1 MGGVTSDS
9 VPVGHGGAAGVGP
22 VSAPATA
29 GEVFQL
35 IRTGV
40 ADTRSAVG
48 RATGLS
54 RTAISARLALLL
66 AAGLVVEG
74 AEGSSTG
81 GRPAATL
88 RFDHR
93 SGVVLAGAIGRSRTQ
108 LAVCDLYGEVLAG
121 ADLDQEPGSV
131 PEDLMPALVK
141 RLGELLGDVGL
152 TGADVRGVG
161 LSIPGTVDRTR
172 GVSLDSPIMPGWN
185 GVDLA
190 PYLRS
195 LTDADVRVDNDTN
208 VMALSERQA
217 VGGHLGTYDDVLLV
231 KASTGVGAGIVLDG
245 ELRRGALGAAGE
257 IGHTKTAPGRGMI
270 CRCGDIGCLETVA
283 GGWALVQA
291 MRDQG
296 REVDHV
302 RSLVALA
309 NDGDP
314 EARRL
319 VRESGRRVG
328 EVLAAAVN
336 LLNPAAV
343 VVGGDMVLA
352 YDTFAAGLR
361 ETLYGAAT
369 ALATRELQI
378 LPATHG
384 DRAGVV
390 GCAALALDHVLSVE
404 AVDRLVASL

>member
-1 MGGVTSDS
+1 MTTDAMSPTGL
-9 VPVGHGGAAGVGP
+9 GP
-22 VSAPATA
+22 ASAPATA

-40 ADTRSAVG
+40 AETRSSVG

-54 RTAISARLALLL
+54 RTAVSARLALLL

-74 AEGSSTG
+74 ADGFSTG

-131 PEDLMPALVK
+131 PEDLMPALVE
-141 RLGELLGDVGL
+141 RLGSLLAETGC

-161 LSIPGTVDRTR
+161 LSIPGTVDRVR
-172 GVSLDSPIMPGWN
+172 RVSLDSPIMPGWN
-185 GVDLA
+185 AVDLA
-190 PYLRS
+190 PYLRP
-195 LTDADVRVDNDTN
+195 LTDAAVLVDNDTN

-257 IGHTKTAPGRGMI
+257 IGHTKTDAARGLV
-270 CRCGDIGCLETVA
+270 CRCGDVGCLETVA
-283 GGWALVQA
+283 SGWALVQA
-291 MRDQG
+291 MREQG
-296 REVDHV
+296 RDVDHV

-319 VRESGRRVG
+319 VREGGRRVG
-328 EVLAAAVN
+328 EVLAGAIN

-361 ETLYGAAT
+361 ETVYAAAT

-384 DRAGVV
+384 DAAGVV

-404 AVDRLVASL
+404 AVDRLVSAL